1 MSAEQRIEE
10 LEIKLAH
17 LERGLQDVS
26 DEVVRRQQLIER
38 LTERGRQL
46 QERIA
51 ALQADG
57 SEDAATRVEKPPHY

>member
-1 MSAEQRIEE
+1 MMPEQRIEE

-26 DEVVRRQQLIER
+26 DEVVRQQQLIER
-38 LTERGRQL
+38 LTERGHQL

-51 ALQADG
+51 ALQADAG
-57 SEDAATRVEKPPHY
+57 EDAATRVEKPPHY